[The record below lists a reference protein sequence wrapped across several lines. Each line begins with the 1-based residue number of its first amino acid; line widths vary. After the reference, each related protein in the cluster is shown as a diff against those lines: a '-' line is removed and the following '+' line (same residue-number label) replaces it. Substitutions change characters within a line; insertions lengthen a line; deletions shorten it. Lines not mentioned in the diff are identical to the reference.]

1 MTFAAR
7 AVSKGRAA
15 LFISLVSL
23 AFSGASL
30 YETVLRQ
37 PRLTI
42 FAGCNWQYWRGPR
55 LNDEY
60 YVIPITVANDGARGG
75 TVLAIEL
82 KVDKGGQSRAHT
94 GNFTVAGDKTRQL
107 FAPLVVAGRSSATAS
122 IMFTQQAPSGSP
134 LVDEPGHYEA
144 SLAVR
149 TAVGSSYGFIDRL
162 FASPPPEQLHLK
174 ILLRRL
180 DITTV
185 LRDPASFDA
194 CDLGDLPTAQA
205 K

>member
-1 MTFAAR
+1 PHLPGRLGPGCWGLSAVRLSGQTHVTFQSEMQERTESVASGRLGAAVTFAAR

-107 FAPLVVAGRSSATAS
+107 FAPLVVAGRS
-122 IMFTQQAPSGSP
+122 
-134 LVDEPGHYEA
+134 
-144 SLAVR
+144 
-149 TAVGSSYGFIDRL
+149 
-162 FASPPPEQLHLK
+162 
-174 ILLRRL
+174 
-180 DITTV
+180 
-185 LRDPASFDA
+185 
-194 CDLGDLPTAQA
+194 
-205 K
+205 